1 MKLSI
6 NDRISTLIDSLK
18 SNPNAFAERVGVKA
32 TVIYNIIKGRRSKPS
47 YELLQKIYGSFH
59 ALNVLWL
66 IKGEGEMWLS
76 EELNEDLVVQKKISL
91 DLRVKELLSSIENN
105 IEDETIFMELE
116 ELITSLTNE
125 NHEQKL
131 KIVQLYD
138 KQDQILDVFRK
149 RLDLDI

>member
-6 NDRISTLIDSLK
+6 NDRISAIIDSLK

-59 ALNVLWL
+59 ALNILWL
-66 IKGEGEMWLS
+66 IKGEGDMWLG
-76 EELNEDLVVQKKISL
+76 EELNDEIVVERKISL
-91 DLRVKELLSSIENN
+91 DLRVTELLASVEHTVK
-105 IEDETIFMELE
+105 DETTFRELE
-116 ELITSLTNE
+116 ELIISLTKE
-125 NHEQKL
+125 NYEQKL

-149 RLDLDI
+149 RFDLDI